1 MNLLV
6 IVVYNRVENINRW
19 LKVWQQCKQSAH
31 MVIIHTGPDAL
42 TIPEGITYIRR
53 PNIGFDIGSLQ
64 DVCNERLAGFPNDW
78 QKMLWCTDDTLPMQ
92 PDFLDVFFNK
102 LTGKVGCVAMEISPY
117 VRKHI
122 RTTGF
127 AITKEVSKKLTFPV
141 DPIVT
146 KEHCYQFEHRSGNI
160 MYNQILLMKLEVLM
174 AAPAK
179 DSPLFDF
186 GYHRRLK
193 QREAEHYTTFAEP
206 NKALPKV
213 VIICPT
219 YNNYP
224 QIASALLCQT
234 YQNWELHIVHD
245 GPGTIELPKDKRIK
259 FTQTAQR
266 AGNWGHSIRAAWLHK
281 VDSEYLI
288 ISNPDNYYMPLF
300 LEKAVAALQS
310 NPKAVAAYCDQ
321 IVHNYTGY
329 KVMNCSLNRGY
340 IDCGQVLLK
349 TKEAQS
355 VGWNSM
361 EHSSD
366 WFFFNDIA
374 NKFGKDK
381 FITFSGCHFV
391 HN

>member
-127 AITKEVSKKLTFPV
+127 AIIKEVANKLTFPF

-160 MYNQILLMKLEVLM
+160 MYHQILLMKLEVLM

-193 QREAEHYTTFAEP
+193 HREAEHYTTFAEP
-206 NKALPKV
+206 KQLKPKV
-213 VIICPT
+213 AIICPT

-259 FTQTAQR
+259 FTQTSAR
-266 AGNWGHSIRAAWLHK
+266 SANWGHSIRRDMLQS
-281 VDSEYLI
+281 VSGDYVVI
-288 ISNPDNYYMPLF
+288 TNPDNYLVPTF
-300 LEKAVAALQS
+300 LEKMIGGFKQGIVAT
-310 NPKAVAAYCDQ
+310 YCSQ
-321 IVHNYTGY
+321 MVHNYIGH
-329 KVMNCSLNRGY
+329 KVINCSLKRGY
-340 IDCGQVLLK
+340 LDCSGVMLK
-349 TKEAQS
+349 LAEAKA
-355 VGWNSM
+355 VGFNDITS
-361 EHSSD
+361 HSAD
-366 WFFFNDIA
+366 WFFFNDIINRYGQHSFA
-374 NKFGKDK
+374 RVE
-381 FITFSGCHFV
+381 GCLLI

>member
-6 IVVYNRVENINRW
+6 IVVYNRTENINRW

-42 TIPEGITYIRR
+42 SIPDGITYIRR

-78 QKMLWCTDDTLPMQ
+78 QKMLWCTDDTMPMQ
-92 PDFLDVFFNK
+92 PDFLEVFFNK
-102 LTGKVGCVAMEISPY
+102 LSGKVGCVAMEISPY

-127 AITKEVSKKLTFPV
+127 AITKEVSKKLTFPI

-146 KEHCYQFEHRSGNI
+146 KEHCYQFEHRSLNI

-179 DSPLFDF
+179 DSPMFDF

-193 QREAEHYTTFAEP
+193 NREAEHYATFAEP
-206 NKALPKV
+206 INTLPKV
-213 VIICPT
+213 AIICPT

-245 GPGTIELPKDKRIK
+245 GPGSIDLPNDKRIK
-259 FTQTAQR
+259 FTQTAAR
-266 AGNWGHSIRAAWLHK
+266 SANWGHSIRRDMLQA
-281 VDSEYLI
+281 VSGDYVVI
-288 ISNPDNYYMPLF
+288 TNPDNYLVPTF
-300 LEKAVAALQS
+300 LEKMIGGFKQGIVAT
-310 NPKAVAAYCDQ
+310 YCSQ
-321 IVHNYTGY
+321 MVHNYIGHQ
-329 KVMNCSLNRGY
+329 VIQCSLKRGY
-340 IDCGQVLLK
+340 LDCSGVMLK
-349 TKEAQS
+349 LAEAKA
-355 VGWNSM
+355 VGWNDVTS
-361 EHSSD
+361 HSAD
-366 WFFFNDIA
+366 WFFFNDIINRYGHHSFA
-374 NKFGKDK
+374 MVQ
-381 FITFSGCHFV
+381 GCLLI